1 MLVLNGHL
9 TFLFIALSLFNFFIV
24 HAKAYSKAFFHFAL
38 LTNITFL
45 FFYKYL
51 KVFLSENSPLQSYF
65 IIPIGISFF
74 VFQQLSYLIDAHR
87 KPDSKVKHLG
97 HYLTFAFFF
106 GNFIS
111 GPIEKASN
119 VIPRLVKI
127 KFPDLKTARTAWL
140 LIYWGLF
147 KKIAVA
153 DNMAPI
159 VLKLFAP
166 DKNIFNSKDV
176 LPAFLFNKY
185 EIYANFS
192 GYTDIAI
199 GVGILFG
206 LNFTQNF
213 KRPFASLSI
222 KEFWKR
228 WHLSLSYWIRDYI
241 FFPLSTS
248 RISKL
253 GLYPILAITFTIFAI
268 WHDLRI
274 TFIIYG
280 LLQVL
285 LIFLS
290 SNIGIFVESF
300 HKKLNNRVLY
310 ELVAVLRKL
319 WVYIILISFPSI
331 FFRVINLKQ
340 ANAIFHSIFSLKSND
355 YFIFFNSLLSTYFL
369 IVFLIIFTEFIEFFR
384 EKFDLSNWLEK
395 KSYWLEVVFHFCA
408 LLLFISFAKFNNS
421 TSFIYSHY

>member
-1 MLVLNGHL
+1 MGL
-9 TFLFIALSLFNFFIV
+9 ALFNFFIV
-24 HAKAYSKAFFHFAL
+24 QTNTYSKTFFHFAL
-38 LTNITFL
+38 SLNIAFL

-51 KVFLSENSPLQSYF
+51 NVFFPADSPIQSYL

-74 VFQQLSYLIDAHR
+74 VFQQLSYLIDTHR

-97 HYLTFAFFF
+97 HYLTYSFFF

-111 GPIEKASN
+111 GPIERASKI
-119 VIPRLVKI
+119 IPRIDTI
-127 KFPDLKTARTAWL
+127 KLPDLKTARAAWL

-166 DKNIFNSKDV
+166 GKTLFHSKDV
-176 LPAFLFNKY
+176 LPAFIFNKY

-199 GVGILFG
+199 GVGLLFG
-206 LNFTQNF
+206 LNLTQNF

-228 WHLSLSYWIRDYI
+228 WHLSLSFWIRDYV

-248 RISKL
+248 RFSKL

-268 WHDLRI
+268 WHGLKM

-290 SNIGIFVESF
+290 VHIGVFIESF
-300 HKKLNNRVLY
+300 HENLKNKILY
-310 ELVAVLRKL
+310 ELVAALRKL
-319 WVYIILISFPSI
+319 WVYIVLISIPSI

-340 ANAIFHSIFSLKSND
+340 ARAILNSLFSLKGQD
-355 YFIFFNSLLSTYFL
+355 YFLFFSSLLTTYLL
-369 IVFLIIFTEFIEFFR
+369 IVFLIFLTEFIEFSR
-384 EKFDLSNWLEK
+384 YKFDLNNWLEK
-395 KSYWLEVVFHFCA
+395 RSYWVEVLFHFCA
-408 LLLFISFAKFNNS
+408 LLLFITFAKFNNS